1 MLWRQ
6 CKRYLIF
13 ENDFGTFKCIQKKFY
28 SHCVLEWNLSKTRAG
43 VFFHLTSHSL
53 LLLTPSAFLLI
64 LLPSLSPFL
73 PDFQDIIR
81 FAICHE
87 LPFFMSS
94 WSVHCFSF
102 LPLLPIS
109 GSNKPLS
116 SKDKCLTGLHYRSCQ
131 CRSGLQGQPIHELCQ
146 WHIPGPSPRP
156 FSSYPSETL
165 SLRVKFSAWSFWGVM
180 SNDFQL

>member
-6 CKRYLIF
+6 CKSYLIF

-43 VFFHLTSHSL
+43 VFSHLTSHSP
-53 LLLTPSAFLLI
+53 LLLTPAFLLI

-73 PDFQDIIR
+73 PDFPDTVL

-87 LPFFMSS
+87 LFFMSS

-102 LPLLPIS
+102 LPCCPQVVPISPYPQRISASLVFTTGPASADQGCRDSPSMNYASGTYQGLLPALF
-109 GSNKPLS
+109 PL
-116 SKDKCLTGLHYRSCQ
+116 
-131 CRSGLQGQPIHELCQ
+131 
-146 WHIPGPSPRP
+146 
-156 FSSYPSETL
+156 TL
-165 SLRVKFSAWSFWGVM
+165 LR
-180 SNDFQL
+180 L